1 VRQGLAVRRTRR
13 SRPRSL
19 SLVALAV
26 ATSLP
31 LAAAPQT
38 FRSSLDLVSIAV
50 VVRDASGRLVT
61 GLAASDFEVLDAGE
75 ARPIAQ
81 FRSGDDG
88 DARLALLVDASGSMR
103 LTGGRERTRL
113 ATGLLAAAFR
123 PADTASVF
131 SFDSQVTRLT
141 AYTSDPEALRSA
153 VDSVASYGRTSLFDA
168 VVETARTAS
177 GDTPRARAVVL
188 LTDGLDTASR
198 HTPDQAATVAA
209 RVDLPVYVLGVGAA
223 MATDRAAARAAD
235 LAELARRSGGLAATA
250 SSPAELSV
258 ATRAILD
265 ELRAQYHLAV
275 PVGTGSG
282 WHPVEVR
289 VRQGRIQARSRDGY
303 LVP

>member
-1 VRQGLAVRRTRR
+1 MRHDHAVRRTC
-13 SRPRSL
+13 RPRQRAL
-19 SLVALAV
+19 GLVVLAF
-26 ATSLP
+26 AASLP

-61 GLAASDFEVLDAGE
+61 GLSASDFEVLDAGE

-88 DARLALLVDASGSMR
+88 DARLALLVDASGSMKLAGR
-103 LTGGRERTRL
+103 RERTRL

-153 VDSVASYGRTSLFDA
+153 VDGVAPYGRTSLFDA

-177 GDTPRARAVVL
+177 GDTPRARAVVV
-188 LTDGLDTASR
+188 LTDGLDTASK
-198 HTPDQAATVAA
+198 HTPDEAATVAA

-223 MATDRAAARAAD
+223 MATDSAVARAAD
-235 LAELARRSGGLAATA
+235 LADLARRSGGLAATA

-258 ATRAILD
+258 ATRSILD
-265 ELRAQYHLAV
+265 ELRAQYQLAI
-275 PVGTGSG
+275 PAGAGSG
-282 WHPVEVR
+282 WHRLEVR
-289 VRQGRIQARSRDGY
+289 VRRGRIQARSRDGY